1 MEILRR
7 SISYPPVMTCK
18 IISMRPQYS
27 FIVTL
32 ALSGFILLAAG
43 SAEAKEV
50 RRFPSQS
57 YTASAG
63 SANLSFCPKLQ
74 ISSSGAICES
84 AYGFTARLDFPQVNV
99 ESVLAGGQFLPET
112 EAAFSA
118 DDQVIDGV
126 QYRNITFVLRWQS
139 TTPEFLQVH
148 MTDILPGWERR
159 GIPYRLLWRANYETC
174 AADGC
179 ATWTQVMDRGEYL
192 PIDIPNLPE
201 ELAADSNFNGVPA
214 SFWNTNLTVE

>member
-1 MEILRR
+1 
-7 SISYPPVMTCK
+7 
-18 IISMRPQYS
+18 MRPQYS

-32 ALSGFILLAAG
+32 ALSSFILLAAG

-50 RRFPSQS
+50 RRLPSQS

-74 ISSSGAICES
+74 ISSSGVICES

-99 ESVLAGGQFLPET
+99 ESVLAGGQFFPNT
-112 EAAFSA
+112 ESAFSA
-118 DDQVIDGV
+118 DDQVINGV
-126 QYRNITFVLRWQS
+126 QYRNITFVLRWES

-148 MTDILPGWERR
+148 MTDILPGWERK

-179 ATWTQVMDRGEYL
+179 ETWTPVKDGGEYL
-192 PIDIPNLPE
+192 PLDIPNLPE

-214 SFWNTNLTVE
+214 SFWNTNLTVK